1 MTVYLA
7 FSDCSTLMDLAQ
19 YTLKEE
25 IKGTG
30 FSRTLTDLC
39 PLPVRSSS
47 FCTDTQS
54 YVTSCGTTDGI
65 SGAQDR
71 VGAMTN

>member
-19 YTLKEE
+19 YTLKAE
-25 IKGTG
+25 IKDTG

-39 PLPVRSSS
+39 PLPMRNSS

-54 YVTSCGTTDGI
+54 
-65 SGAQDR
+65 
-71 VGAMTN
+71 